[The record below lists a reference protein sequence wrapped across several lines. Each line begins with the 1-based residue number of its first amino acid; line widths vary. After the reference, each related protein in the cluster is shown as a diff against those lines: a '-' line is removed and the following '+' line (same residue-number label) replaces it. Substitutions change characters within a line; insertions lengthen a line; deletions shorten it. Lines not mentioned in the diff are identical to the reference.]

1 MNDDFFRCF
10 SIACS
15 FFRIP
20 LFHLLFRVWGG
31 GVGWRAAA
39 SSSALLL
46 SLTPFSRERERDGK
60 NFFLFSTSLSPTTT
74 TKTPFLLFR
83 SIKADEETFFRSGI
97 SIFLNL
103 RDW

>member
-10 SIACS
+10 FIACS

-20 LFHLLFRVWGG
+20 LFPLLFRVWGG

-46 SLTPFSRERERDGK
+46 SLTPFSRERERWEKLFFIFDVPLPHNNNK
-60 NFFLFSTSLSPTTT
+60 NALPPFS
-74 TKTPFLLFR
+74 FNR
-83 SIKADEETFFRSGI
+83 SR
-97 SIFLNL
+97 
-103 RDW
+103 